1 MTDTTAPTAPGARSP
16 APDLARGLMLL
27 AIALAHAPAFL
38 SDWGTGPLDRASLF
52 LGTLLFQEQARV
64 MFVFLFGYGIGQLLR
79 RETERGRDWPDLR
92 SLLHRRGTV
101 LVVIGFLHST
111 LLIPLDIVAVYG
123 TALLV
128 AAPLARARTSTL
140 AWVGGA
146 SLLPG
151 VLIISVGTAE
161 MHRAGISPSIVRFM
175 GADPVAHV
183 AADFSWTWPLETLA
197 SVLCVLPAMA
207 LGIGASRLRILEDPA
222 RHRRLL
228 LRAAVLLGAVAVVG
242 RLPHTLVVTGAWQ
255 TDAPALLH
263 ASSAL
268 HVLTGHAGGVAAAAL
283 VALITRPVAGPLS
296 TAVIALG
303 RRSLTFYLFQS
314 VAFLALFYPFTLDL
328 AGEMGLAAGMGAAFG
343 IWAVSLAL
351 AEWMRRAGRR
361 GPAEALLRRL
371 SDRPRRDRAGTG

>member
-1 MTDTTAPTAPGARSP
+1 MTRTPAPAAPGGRSP
-16 APDLARGLMLL
+16 APDMARGLMLL
-27 AIALAHAPAFL
+27 AIALAHVPAFL
-38 SDWGTGPLDRASLF
+38 THWGTGPLDRAALF

-92 SLLHRRGTV
+92 SLLHRRGLV
-101 LVVIGFLHST
+101 LVALGFLHST
-111 LLIPLDIVAVYG
+111 LLVPLDIVAVYG

-146 SLLPG
+146 CLPPG
-151 VLIISVGTAE
+151 VLIVSVGTAE
-161 MHRAGISPSIVRFM
+161 MHRTGISPTITHLM

-183 AADFSWTWPLETLA
+183 VGNFSWLWPLETLA
-197 SVLCVLPAMA
+197 SVPSVLPAMA
-207 LGIGASRLRILEDPA
+207 LGVAASRMRILEDPA

-228 LRAAVLLGAVAVVG
+228 ARSAAVLAAVAAAG
-242 RLPHTLVVTGAWQ
+242 RLPHTLLATGAWQ

-263 ASSAL
+263 TAAAL
-268 HVLTGHAGGVAAAAL
+268 HVLTGHAGGIAAAAL
-283 VALITRPVAGPLS
+283 VALLVRPAAGPWA
-296 TAVIALG
+296 TAVMALG

-328 AGEMGLAAGMGAAFG
+328 SGGTGLAAGMGAAVG

-351 AEWMRRAGRR
+351 AEWMRRTDRR

-371 SDRPRRDRAGTG
+371 ADRPRRTRAGTR